1 MNLSLSTAAVLH
13 FKMALVSLFW
23 GGTFIAGRHLATAL
37 PHLTAATG
45 RFLIALAV
53 LLALLIRLEGRLP
66 RLSRAQLGVTFV
78 LGASGVFL
86 YNVFFFGALGHM
98 EAGRTALFI
107 AFNPIVTAVLGAWLL
122 RDRLAWRQWI
132 GVILAL
138 AGVLVLVSRGD
149 PTVIFEQG
157 LQTGELLIFGAVFSW
172 AAYTLVGKLAL
183 KGLSPLAATT
193 WAALWGCGLLGL
205 GALWETAQA
214 GWPAITLSHV
224 AAMAYLGVFGTA
236 LGFVW
241 YYQGVLA
248 LGPARAAVYNNL
260 VPVWG
265 VTLGILLLGERLL
278 PSMLVGGVMV
288 VLGVLITNRLIWS
301 GGRA

>member
-1 MNLSLSTAAVLH
+1 MSLTLSTAARLH
-13 FKMALVSLFW
+13 IKMALVPLFW

-45 RFLIALAV
+45 RFLIALLV
-53 LLALLIRLEGRLP
+53 LLALLVRIEGRLP
-66 RLSRAQLGVTFV
+66 RLSLSQLGVTFA

-86 YNVFFFGALGHM
+86 YNIFFFGALGHM

-122 RDRLAWRQWI
+122 RDRLSWRQWL
-132 GVILAL
+132 GVVLAL
-138 AGVLVLVSRGD
+138 LGVLILVSRGN
-149 PTVIFEQG
+149 PALLFEHG
-157 LQTGELLIFGAVFSW
+157 LQIGELLIFGAVFSW
-172 AAYTLVGKLAL
+172 AAYTLVGKVAL

-205 GALWETAQA
+205 GALWETLQL
-214 GWPAITLSHV
+214 GWPNVALSHV

-288 VLGVLITNRLIWS
+288 VLGVLITNRLIWA
-301 GGRA
+301 GRR